1 MLEELVYKAMKIKAR
16 IIEQDENDLD
26 LRNILNYGHTIGHAI
41 ETLSEFKLKHGE
53 AVAIGMLA
61 AGRIS
66 NKMGMLNENE
76 LYRMKDVI
84 EKVGL
89 VTNLPDVD
97 ITQLIEVMR
106 HDKKVLAGKIRFVLL
121 NSIGKAIMS
130 DTVPLSLVKEVLVN
144 SDE

>member
-1 MLEELVYKAMKIKAR
+1 
-16 IIEQDENDLD
+16 
-26 LRNILNYGHTIGHAI
+26 
-41 ETLSEFKLKHGE
+41 
-53 AVAIGMLA
+53 
-61 AGRIS
+61 
-66 NKMGMLNENE
+66 
-76 LYRMKDVI
+76 MKDVI